1 MKIKKLAVAT
11 ALAVVASG
19 FGVAAN
25 AAIIKTDIVMI
36 VDESGSMGTV
46 QANLRNNIGLFASIL
61 SAGGVDAQYGL
72 VGYGNSSVVPR
83 MLTNLTTPTAF
94 ATAAQGLQI
103 SGGTEPGYIATAFA
117 LNVLDGQ
124 TSLFNFRGDAI
135 KNFILFTDEP
145 SNGDT
150 AARGTVG
157 GSAVTLTTVDG
168 LLTNANA
175 LFNAVLSGTSTITS
189 YSSLATNHSGAVFA
203 LSGLNTTDQTVV
215 QDFVTT
221 FANAKLQETLDFCD
235 LNPNDPACQGGTVPE
250 PASLGLLG
258 LGLFG
263 LAAIRRR
270 RDAGLLQAAA

>member
-1 MKIKKLAVAT
+1 MKLKKLVAATAVAV
-11 ALAVVASG
+11 LAGG
-19 FGVAAN
+19 FGPAAN
-25 AAIIKTDIVMI
+25 AALIKTDIVMI

-72 VGYGNSSVVPR
+72 VGYGNSQVVPR
-83 MLTNLTTPTAF
+83 MLTNLTDPTAF

-103 SGGTEPGYIATAFA
+103 NGGTEPGYTATAFA
-117 LNVLDGQ
+117 LNALDNQ
-124 TSLFNFRGDAI
+124 SPTFSFRNDAI
-135 KNFILFTDEP
+135 KNFIIFTDEP

-157 GSAVTLTTVDG
+157 GSAVTLATVDQ

-175 LFNAVLSGTSTITS
+175 LFNAVLSGSGTINS
-189 YSSLATNHSGAVFA
+189 YTTLATNHSGAVFA
-203 LSGLNTTDQTVV
+203 LAGLNTTDQTVV
-215 QDFVTT
+215 QNFVTT

-235 LNPNDPACQGGTVPE
+235 LNPNAPACQGGTVPE

-270 RDAGLLQAAA
+270 RGESTLQAAA